1 MTLVAVRNDTHSQQ
15 ELEKLVGHPK
25 DKFDA
30 LLAKVQ
36 AEKIQAFAAIE
47 TAFLD
52 VIWTLDAYRIAQVVP
67 RGMAN
72 PAKPNLTPAAQL
84 EGVYRG
90 KGNLFSLIVTHILG
104 NMTTSRLASRNDVMG
119 FSQPHQIDIAWPAR
133 DSQPL
138 RDALICCEAKL
149 TGAPG
154 FPGNGERGAFN
165 DWSNRRKELKFQATD
180 LKLYRNASNTQ
191 IDNWDLWRKSA
202 PPSVYSLWAAR
213 LGARDNVA
221 KMIEEARILTE
232 TYSDG
237 VGIFAFQVN
246 PTNDGYVASFLGK
259 GVSGRVTSLDNVLG
273 YIAADIRRIM
283 REHND
288 TVPPPVNPPS
298 HPASSDAS

>member
-1 MTLVAVRNDTHSQQ
+1 MPVKNDAISQSQIEAV
-15 ELEKLVGHPK
+15 VGHPK
-25 DKFDA
+25 EKFEA
-30 LLAKVQ
+30 LLDRIQ
-36 AEKIQAFAAIE
+36 AEAIKTFTE
-47 TAFLD
+47 VESDFLD
-52 VIWTLDAYRIAQVVP
+52 MIWTLDAYRIAQVVP

-72 PAKPNLTPAAQL
+72 PLKPDLSPEKQL

-90 KGNLFSLIVTHILG
+90 KGNYFSSVITHILG

-133 DSQPL
+133 DVKPL

-149 TGAPG
+149 TGAPAY
-154 FPGNGERGAFN
+154 PGNVERGGFA

-180 LKLYRNASNTQ
+180 LKLYRKAANTQ
-191 IDNWDLWRKSA
+191 IDNWDLWRKTA

-213 LGARDNVA
+213 LGAKDSIS

-232 TYSDG
+232 TYSNG
-237 VGIFAFQVN
+237 VGIYAFQIN
-246 PTNDGYVASFLGK
+246 EKGTGYTPSFLPK

-283 REHND
+283 RENHD
-288 TVPPPVNPPS
+288 AVPPPVIPPK
-298 HPASSDAS
+298 HIASDDPS